1 MNLKKLLTS
10 FTKGEILL
18 ERRATYT
25 HESLKKGEKKIG
37 SSKSNKFF
45 FKFHKNGTIKEYD
58 PRCKLFFTLGSQ

>member
-18 ERRATYT
+18 ERRANYT
-25 HESLKKGEKKIG
+25 HESLKKGGKKWHHRKVI
-37 SSKSNKFF
+37 KNF
-45 FKFHKNGTIKEYD
+45 FKIHKNGTIKEYD